1 LEHIVEV
8 KHPPRPTHYRNAGIN
23 WWSPSKINAP
33 LWYIVAEYTWRQQLL
48 WKYKRASYRGNA
60 EAEYKIAHL
69 QKAGSIKMEA
79 GTHVADAAFSV
90 VNGKLSP
97 IEGHRHVIS
106 KLQEHRPAAWN
117 EADKTFTAHFLDEA
131 DGAVEATLEQTVA
144 GLREVFIGA
153 NQVEVEE
160 KIELELP
167 GIDVPVVG
175 YSDGRGGGT
184 VVELKTR
191 WDQRDQRSSSGFKIN
206 SLPKTPR
213 SADVLQ
219 VAVYQRQHGG
229 RAVLLYANR
238 KDHRIF
244 EIPQEDLDEAMDLA
258 LAICRKRQ
266 RILERTD
273 GELEQLVDIV
283 ECDWSHYRLSDWSP
297 DLRLH
302 LKQVFNG

>member
-1 LEHIVEV
+1 MRTAMTYQ
-8 KHPPRPTHYRNAGIN
+8 KRPAHYRNAGIP
-23 WWSPSKINAP
+23 WWSPSKINSP
-33 LWYIVAEYTWRQQLL
+33 LWYLIAEYTWRQQEV
-48 WKYKRASYRGNA
+48 WRCKKSRDAGDA

-69 QKAGSIKMEA
+69 EKAGSIKMEA
-79 GTHVADAAFSV
+79 GTHVAEAAFSI
-90 VNGKLSP
+90 VNGNLSP
-97 IEGHRHVIS
+97 NEAHRHVIS
-106 KLQEHRPAAWN
+106 KLQEHQPATWN
-117 EADKTFTAHFLDEA
+117 EVDQTFTNHFLDEA
-131 DGAVEATLEQTVA
+131 NGSVEATLEQTTA

-153 NQVEVEE
+153 NQIEVEE

-167 GIDVPVVG
+167 GIDVPVIG

-184 VVELKTR
+184 VVEVKTK
-191 WDQRDQRSSSGFKIN
+191 WDMRSGTGFRAN

-244 EIPQEDLDEAMDLA
+244 EIPQDDLDEAMNIA
-258 LAICRKRQ
+258 IGICRKRQ
-266 RILERTD
+266 RILERTN
-273 GELEQLVDIV
+273 GELKQLVDLV

-302 LKQVFNG
+302 LKQVFLDD